1 MLHLYYAG
9 VIRLSNA
16 FKERIKMEEKQ
27 NKMTLTPIGVIH
39 SPYKSLGDCPRQAS
53 KSEVVAVIEVFEQ
66 YAGGLKDIEGFS
78 HLILLYWLHKS
89 HGYSLLVRTPWD
101 TELHGLFTT
110 RSPNRPNPI
119 GISVVKLI
127 ERRGNI
133 LRVKGIDAIDGT
145 PLIDI
150 KPYVPEFNFN
160 DRDEKRIGWLTD
172 KIKR

>member
-16 FKERIKMEEKQ
+16 FKERRKMEEKQ

-39 SPYKSLGDCPRQAS
+39 SPYKSLRDCPRQAS

>member
-1 MLHLYYAG
+1 
-9 VIRLSNA
+9 
-16 FKERIKMEEKQ
+16 MEEKQ

-39 SPYKSLGDCPRQAS
+39 SPYKSLSDCPRQAS

-127 ERRGNI
+127 ERSGTI
-133 LRVKGIDAIDGT
+133 LRVRGIDAIDGT

-160 DRDEKRIGWLTD
+160 DGDVRIGWLTD

>member
-1 MLHLYYAG
+1 
-9 VIRLSNA
+9 
-16 FKERIKMEEKQ
+16 MEEKQ

>member
-1 MLHLYYAG
+1 M
-9 VIRLSNA
+9 
-16 FKERIKMEEKQ
+16 Q
-27 NKMTLTPIGVIH
+27 MTLTPIDVIH
-39 SPYKSLGDCPRQAS
+39 SPYKSLSDCPRQAS
-53 KSEVVAVIEVFEQ
+53 KTGVIAVIEVFEQ

-133 LRVKGIDAIDGT
+133 LRVRGIDAIDGT

-160 DRDEKRIGWLTD
+160 DRDVRIGWLTD

>member
-1 MLHLYYAG
+1 
-9 VIRLSNA
+9 
-16 FKERIKMEEKQ
+16 MEEKQ

-133 LRVKGIDAIDGT
+133 LQVKGIDAIDGT